1 MPFAGN
7 EAFWVILFLVAAV
20 AIINLVFLKG
30 IWALIISGILLVIVS
45 VVFAGNL
52 RLARSNWE
60 VKIERNQ
67 LHDVIENLKDGLIVY
82 DPDFKIQIFNKAAEA
97 IFNISMKEIV
107 GQYFNPSF
115 VQNSKFQFLAQV
127 VFLRWRRWFGGFRA
141 GRLAADR

>member
-1 MPFAGN
+1 MSDIISLLDMKTKIIRFLKQLGFYCRLPEMRPLGDF
-7 EAFWVILFLVAAV
+7 FLVAAV

-67 LHDVIENLKDGLIVY
+67 LHDVIENLKDGRLFTT
-82 DPDFKIQIFNKAAEA
+82 DFKIQIFNKAAEA
-97 IFNISMKEIV
+97 ILI
-107 GQYFNPSF
+107 
-115 VQNSKFQFLAQV
+115 FQ
-127 VFLRWRRWFGGFRA
+127 
-141 GRLAADR
+141 